1 MDKDSSSQYKTE
13 LAGKEISQAGEHGSM
28 WADTINNVL
37 NLNPLKKTA
46 LVPVNDAESQEY
58 NENVR
63 NVKLDLS
70 NTRNYVQEFLDWRVE
85 NHAGWKFWLYQ
96 CPMYREVS

>member
-1 MDKDSSSQYKTE
+1 
-13 LAGKEISQAGEHGSM
+13 M

-37 NLNPLKKTA
+37 NLNPLRKTA
-46 LVPVNDAESQEY
+46 QIPVNDAESQEY

-70 NTRNYVQEFLDWRVE
+70 NSRNYIEEFLDWRVE

-96 CPMYREVS
+96 CPMYKLPLDMLACSLAFRSVRRAYYIYEVGL